1 MIAIQCGSGSFVHQ
15 QSCSNKSLVLP
26 IKKLIFFLE
35 HKIAVL
41 TKNI

>member
-26 IKKLIFFLE
+26 VEKLISFV
-35 HKIAVL
+35 AQNSCVD
-41 TKNI
+41 